1 MKLYEITEEMKAVQA
16 LVDSGDMTD
25 EMVADTLE
33 ALSGEFEDKARAVLM
48 VRQGILA
55 DVAGVDKELERLNK
69 LKTAYNNDAERLVD
83 YLKTNMLRLEKDKVD
98 LGIFKLT
105 LRKPIKKLAEVDE
118 SKVPDQFFQIIPEQK
133 KLDKRALLAA
143 VKAVETDCAELTDSE
158 RSLQV
163 R

>member
-16 LVDSGDMTD
+16 LVDRGDMTD

-55 DVAGVDKELERLNK
+55 DVAGVEKELERLNK
-69 LKTAYNNDAERLVD
+69 LKTACNNDAERLAD
-83 YLKTNMLRLEKDKVD
+83 YLKNNMLRLEKDKAD

-105 LRKPIKKLAEVDE
+105 LRKPARKLGEIE
-118 SKVPDQFFQIIPEQK
+118 EWKIPEQFFTVIPESK

-143 VKAVETDCAELTDSE
+143 VKAGETDCVELIDGE
-158 RSLQV
+158 RSLQI